1 MIYAITT
8 LKAAGAYLDALR
20 QRLSHRLLRVEIGE
34 TFDFQLTL
42 LPDNRHRLHVNIDLL
57 IMDASSFTLFFDELN
72 ALLVGESLP
81 AIDTRYDFRS
91 YLLHQQKINQPLRDV
106 ARAYWLAKA
115 STLPPRPS
123 CRWPANPPR
132 YVKSVIP
139 DAA

>member
-1 MIYAITT
+1 M
-8 LKAAGAYLDALR
+8 
-20 QRLSHRLLRVEIGE
+20 EIGE

-72 ALLVGESLP
+72 ALLAGESLP

-91 YLLHQQKINQPLRDV
+91 YLLHQQKINQPLRDD
-106 ARAYWLAKA
+106 ARLLAGESIDA
-115 STLPPRPS
+115 SPRPS

>member
-8 LKAAGAYLDALR
+8 LKAAAYLDALR

-72 ALLVGESLP
+72 ALLAGESLP

-115 STLPPRPS
+115 STLPRA
-123 CRWPANPPR
+123 RL
-132 YVKSVIP
+132 
-139 DAA
+139 AAGLRTRHAT